1 MNALLSLMMLAAGAL
16 VAGAYYLWRRGAS
29 RLQVV
34 LMLVM
39 ALVIVGNVAIWTVP
53 AGDSPP
59 PVKQQLR

>member
-59 PVKQQLR
+59 PVKQVLR